1 MSKKFLFLYAGCMM
15 VLMSWGQAS
24 RNRRADW
31 VNPFIG
37 TGGHGHTYPGA
48 VVPHGMVQLS
58 PDTRLEGWDG
68 CSGYHYSDSFIYGFS
83 HTHLSG
89 TGCSDYG
96 DILLM
101 PGNGIPTPLNEQYKS
116 SFSHQREK
124 ATPGFYTVHLDKN
137 DIDVELTATER
148 VGLHR
153 YKFNNKKDRFIF
165 LDLKHRDEVLASSLK
180 RVNDSTFTGLRR
192 SKAWAEDQ
200 YVFFAIQ
207 FSKKVTATTL
217 FMNDIPANEQTE
229 NTGKNIKCS
238 FQFNDGAEAIE
249 VRVALSPVSEV
260 GALNNLNTEANYQLN
275 FDLFKIMAA
284 QSWDQE
290 LLKVE
295 VSSPDSNKMT
305 IFYTALYHTAIVP
318 NINMDVDGK
327 YRGRDNQIH
336 QAEGFT
342 YYSVFSL
349 WDTYRAAHP
358 LYTIIDQKRTVDYI
372 KTFLVQYQQ
381 GGQLPIWELSSNETD
396 CMIGNHSIPVIADAW
411 MKAIKGYDDKLA
423 LEAMLKASYWDH
435 EGMKGYMEHGA
446 VMVEDD
452 HENVSKTLEYAY
464 NDYCVAIMAEKMGYQ
479 AIAQQFY
486 LRAQQYKNLLDLK
499 SGFMRPN
506 KNGGWLEP
514 FEPREVNNHFT
525 EANSW
530 QYSFYFPQDI
540 GGYIESIGGP
550 DSLEKKLDALF
561 NAPQKTTGRDQ
572 SDITGLIGQYAHGNE
587 PSHHIIYLYNYT
599 RHPWKTQYYANK
611 VMNEFYKN
619 EPDGLIGNEDCGQ
632 MSAWYV
638 MSAMGIYPV
647 TPGNG
652 KYMIG
657 SPQFNLVVLMMD
669 NGKVFQFHPQ
679 WPDSSHIYISKA
691 TGLFGKKGKHPIT
704 ESILTHENLV
714 NGGAILYE
722 MSSDEKKDAFTVPVK
737 EIALHQMVNL
747 LKEKKNAKD
756 SSDAFQYFHEN
767 KSEYKQTEFVTNPVI
782 SGGAMAFREK
792 KTIAISCAQNG
803 VKIYYT
809 LNGEEPD
816 EKMNLYLHP
825 FEIDTTTT
833 IKAIAVDQKSNRS
846 KVVKADFKK
855 STHDWSVTLNT
866 VFEPQYEGGGAQ
878 GLIDGIRGTAN
889 WRMGNWQGYQLTNFD
904 ATIDLKAV
912 KDIHAV
918 KASFLQDVRAW
929 IVMPGKV
936 TVSTSVDGKDFK
948 VVYTG
953 EKLLP
958 IEDLNPQIK
967 TVIAAF
973 EKQPVRYIRIVAEQ
987 YGKLPSWHEGAGGDT
1002 HIFVDEVEVE

>member
-1 MSKKFLFLYAGCMM
+1 MKKLFLLFNASCCF
-15 VLMSWGQAS
+15 VLLSLGQYTS
-24 RNRRADW
+24 KRAIDW

-101 PGNGIPTPLNEQYKS
+101 PGNGRPSPDNGIYKS
-116 SFSHQREK
+116 AFSHQREK
-124 ATPGFYTVHLDKN
+124 ASPGFYNVHLDKD

-153 YKFNNKKDRFIF
+153 YHFNNPNERFIL

-180 RVNDSTFTGLRR
+180 RVNDSTFTGMRR

-200 YVFFAIQ
+200 YVFFSIH
-207 FSKKVTATTL
+207 FSKRVTGITL
-217 FMNDIPANEQTE
+217 FQNDLPVNELKE
-229 NTGKNIKCS
+229 NTGKNIKCA
-238 FQFNDGAEAIE
+238 FHFPDGADNIE
-249 VRVALSPVSEV
+249 VRVAISPVSEA
-260 GALNNLNTEANYQLN
+260 GAMNNFNSEANQRVFENLKGWARNRWEDELN
-275 FDLFKIMAA
+275 KI
-284 QSWDQE
+284 
-290 LLKVE
+290 E
-295 VSSPDSNKMT
+295 VSSIDQNKMA
-305 IFYTALYHTAIVP
+305 IFYTALYHTTIVP

-336 QAEGFT
+336 QANGFT

-358 LYTIIDQKRTVDYI
+358 LYTIIDQKRTVDYL

-396 CMIGNHSIPVIADAW
+396 CMIGNHSIPVIVDAW
-411 MKAIKGYDDKLA
+411 MKGIKGFDEKLA
-423 LEAMLKASYWDH
+423 MEAMLVASFWDH
-435 EGMKGYMEHGA
+435 EGMKGYMDHGA

-464 NDYCVAIMAEKMGYQ
+464 NDFCVAIMAEKMGYHS
-479 AIAQQFY
+479 IAAKFY
-486 LRAQQYKNLLDLK
+486 QRAQQYKNLFDPK
-499 SGFMRPN
+499 SGFMRPV

-540 GGYIESIGGP
+540 AGYIEMIGGP
-550 DSLEKKLDALF
+550 DSLEKKLDDLF
-561 NAPQKTTGRDQ
+561 NAPEKTTGRDQ

-599 RHPWKTQYYANK
+599 RHPWKTQFYANK

-619 EPDGLIGNEDCGQ
+619 APDGLIGNEDCGQ

-638 MSAMGIYPV
+638 MSAMGLYPV

-652 KYMIG
+652 QYMIG
-657 SPQFNLVVLMMD
+657 SPQFGLVVLTLE
-669 NGKVFQFHPQ
+669 NQRVFQFHPQ
-679 WPDSSHIYISKA
+679 YPDSTHVYVSKA
-691 TGLFGKKGKHPIT
+691 TMGLYGKKGMFPIKAPA
-704 ESILTHENLV
+704 IRHEDLM
-714 NGGAILYE
+714 NGGVILFE
-722 MSSDEKKDAFTVPVK
+722 MSADKNNSAFTQLPACTKLQQLEDLQLKKTSEKRQEFEVK
-737 EIALHQMVNL
+737 YL
-747 LKEKKNAKD
+747 LNESANH
-756 SSDAFQYFHEN
+756 S
-767 KSEYKQTEFVTNPVI
+767 FVTNPII

-792 KTIAISCAQNG
+792 KTISMNCAQKG
-803 VKIYYT
+803 VVIYFST
-809 LNGEEPD
+809 NGEEPN
-816 EKMNLYLHP
+816 EKMNRYLQP
-825 FEIDTTTT
+825 FEIDTTTV
-833 IKAIAVDQKSNRS
+833 IKAIAIDQMGNRS
-846 KVVKADFKK
+846 KVVKAEFKK
-855 STHDWSVTLNT
+855 STHDWSVTLNSK
-866 VFEPQYEGGGAQ
+866 FEPQYEGGGAQ
-878 GLIDGIRGTAN
+878 GLIDGIRGTTN
-889 WRMGNWQGYQLTNFD
+889 WRMGNWQGYQLCNPE
-904 ATIDLKAV
+904 AVIDLKKATTIKNV
-912 KDIHAV
+912 KV
-918 KASFLQDVRAW
+918 GFLQDVGAW
-929 IVMPGKV
+929 IVMPQ
-936 TVSTSVDGKDFK
+936 TVIVELSEDGITYKE
-948 VVYTG
+948 VYRADR
-953 EKLLP
+953 LLP
-958 IEDLNPQIK
+958 IEDLKPQVK
-967 TVIAAF
+967 NVVADCTSQQA
-973 EKQPVRYIRIVAEQ
+973 RYIRVKAIQ
-987 YGKLPSWHEGAGGDT
+987 YGKLPAWHEGAGGDT